1 MSAIKEALLDV
12 EGDILELQVVAYG
25 LPEHH
30 KVKAAI
36 TGGHIITLH
45 ISSGVLSIH
54 HNKLGGLGRM
64 PADQYT
70 NQATVRTMRE
80 AYTRAALAALGV

>member
-12 EGDILELQVVAYG
+12 AGKILEVQVVAYG

-30 KVKAAI
+30 KVKAAL
-36 TGGHIITLH
+36 TGGHILTLY
-45 ISSGVLSIH
+45 IVSSVLSIH

-64 PADQYT
+64 PAELYPFEET
-70 NQATVRTMRE
+70 ITAMRE
-80 AYTRAALAALGV
+80 AYAKEAIKL